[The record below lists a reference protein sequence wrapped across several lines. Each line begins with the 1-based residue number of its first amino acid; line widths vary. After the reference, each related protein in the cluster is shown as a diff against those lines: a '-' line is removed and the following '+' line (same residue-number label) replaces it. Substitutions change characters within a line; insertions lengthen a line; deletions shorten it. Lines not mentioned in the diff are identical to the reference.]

1 MFWEVHIY
9 FWAGGGG
16 GGEANS
22 VRKGQI
28 FLDDTDTLLECTKT
42 KNKNNQILQNVPFII
57 KHLSKKE
64 NITYFLK
71 YT

>member
-1 MFWEVHIY
+1 M
-9 FWAGGGG
+9 
-16 GGEANS
+16 
-22 VRKGQI
+22 RKGQI